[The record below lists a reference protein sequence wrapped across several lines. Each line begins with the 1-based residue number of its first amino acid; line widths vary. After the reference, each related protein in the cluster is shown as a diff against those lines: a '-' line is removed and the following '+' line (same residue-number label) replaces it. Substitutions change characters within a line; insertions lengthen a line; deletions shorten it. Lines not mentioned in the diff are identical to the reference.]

1 MIYEYD
7 GDLINNQSKSD
18 MKKFRDEESYE
29 DWRLYEVG
37 ESGYISPYMIN
48 CV

>member
-1 MIYEYD
+1 
-7 GDLINNQSKSD
+7 
-18 MKKFRDEESYE
+18 MKKFRDGKESYE

-48 CV
+48 WWFKHFRDELKDLI